1 MMKSKNWKD
10 YSRIILDLLNYKIKL
25 KIEDLIFDNPKD
37 TSFLQ
42 ENLLSESSTKEE
54 VNDTIRLSKGLLNNL
69 IFIKKNF
76 QNIIKKLENTKSM
89 LDMFDWR
96 NDNYILN
103 LEEPLID
110 DNPDEIIV
118 AISDIILLT
127 KNKLKILDYNDIFE
141 KLINIYSTKDLNDL
155 CKLHKIIDLLKR
167 ERIDQKKLNNFIT

>member
-1 MMKSKNWKD
+1 
-10 YSRIILDLLNYKIKL
+10 
-25 KIEDLIFDNPKD
+25 
-37 TSFLQ
+37 
-42 ENLLSESSTKEE
+42 
-54 VNDTIRLSKGLLNNL
+54 
-69 IFIKKNF
+69 
-76 QNIIKKLENTKSM
+76 M